1 MYLLEHVQVKTWK
14 IINKQQI
21 SSDLCREIN
30 CTLQETRKTEIVIE
44 NMHRYQF
51 LMEKILVQQARR
63 QFISIAD
70 A

>member
-1 MYLLEHVQVKTWK
+1 MYLLEHEQVKTWK
-14 IINKQQI
+14 IN

-51 LMEKILVQQARR
+51 LMEEILVQQARSK
-63 QFISIAD
+63 FISIAE